1 MNLTPRLHENPEL
14 TEGEARPTILPAYFG
29 KFGGQFVPPSLLPV
43 LDELE
48 RAYAEALEDQD
59 FIAELDKLYASY
71 LGRPTPVTETV
82 NLPREGKGKGFA
94 RIFLKREDLVHGG
107 AHKGNQV
114 MAQALLARKLGKT
127 RLIAETGAGQHGTAT
142 AMAAA
147 RFGMECTIYMGARD
161 VARQQANVY
170 RMRLM
175 GAEVIAVNEDGHNGL
190 QNAIDVAL
198 RDWVDSHETTHY
210 LLGTAAGP
218 HPFPSL
224 VKEYHRV
231 ISKESRAQM
240 LEEVGRLPDAVIA
253 AVGGG
258 SNAIGA
264 FAEYYDDADVALIG
278 TEPAGAGL
286 DSDKHGAPLNRG
298 RVGVLHG
305 SRSYVLMGETDED
318 VLNSHSI
325 SAGLDYPGVGPEHA
339 WLKDTGRA
347 TYVGVTDEEALQAFR
362 MLSRYEG
369 IIPALESS
377 HALAHALKLAEIDEA
392 EGNRDRVYLVNL
404 SGRGD
409 KDLSYVRRMLGE
421 AADEDPNTH
430 GLELLDVAG
439 AIAQLEAEAD

>member
-1 MNLTPRLHENPEL
+1 MNLTPRLHDNPEIP
-14 TEGEARPTILPAYFG
+14 EGEARETILPAYFG
-29 KFGGQFVPPSLLPV
+29 KFGGQFVPPMLYPV

-48 RAYAEALEDQD
+48 RAYAEALEDPD
-59 FIAELDKLYASY
+59 FIADLDKLYRSY
-71 LGRPTPVTETV
+71 LGRPTPVTECV
-82 NLPREGKGKGFA
+82 NLPREGKGKGHA

-114 MAQALLARKLGKT
+114 MAQALLAKKLGKT

-147 RFGMECTIYMGARD
+147 RFGMSCTIYMGARD
-161 VARQQANVY
+161 IARQQANVY

-175 GAEVIAVNEDGHNGL
+175 GAEVIPVDEDGGNGL
-190 QNAIDVAL
+190 QNAVDVAL
-198 RDWVDSHETTHY
+198 LDWVESYETTHY

-224 VKEYHRV
+224 VKEYHRI
-231 ISKESRAQM
+231 ISKESREQM
-240 LEEVGRLPDAVIA
+240 MEEVGRLPDAVIA

-264 FAEYYDDADVALIG
+264 FAEYYDDTDVQLIG
-278 TEPAGAGL
+278 VEPAGEGL
-286 DSDKHGAPLNRG
+286 DSGRHGAPLERG
-298 RVGVLHG
+298 RVGILHG
-305 SRSYVLMGETDED
+305 SRSYVMLGEGDED

-339 WLKDTGRA
+339 WLMETGRA
-347 TYVGVTDEEALQAFR
+347 TYVGATDAEALQAFR
-362 MLSRYEG
+362 MLTRYEG

-377 HALAHALKLAEIDEA
+377 HALAHALKLAEQDEA
-392 EGNRDRVYLVNL
+392 AGRTDRVYLVNL

-409 KDLSYVRRMLGE
+409 KDVNYVRRMLGD
-421 AADEDPNTH
+421 AADLDPDTH
-430 GLELLDVAG
+430 GVEKLDVAG
-439 AIAQLEAEAD
+439 AIAALEAEAD